1 VIWSTVPEDGK
12 GHYLAVFNRT
22 DAAQKFAL
30 QWNEVGLVS
39 RKAYRLRDLWE
50 HKELEVATSLEVTLQ
65 PHACALYRATE

>member
-1 VIWSTVPEDGK
+1 VIWSAAPGDAK

-30 QWNEVGLVS
+30 QWNEVGLAA

-50 HKELEVATSLEVTLQ
+50 QKELGAATSLEITLQ